1 MFALETNNFTRKIL
15 QQFINHNDLGG
26 KVTILS
32 KEPEEVTEDDLQ
44 GYKVTIKNTYMYI
57 KDKIITCKFRGQFL

>member
-15 QQFINHNDLGG
+15 QQFINHNDLGD

-44 GYKVTIKNTYMYI
+44 GYKVTIKKHLHVY
-57 KDKIITCKFRGQFL
+57 

>member
-15 QQFINHNDLGG
+15 QQFINHNDLGD

-57 KDKIITCKFRGQFL
+57 KDKIITCKFRDQFL

>member
-15 QQFINHNDLGG
+15 QQFINHNDLGD

-44 GYKVTIKNTYMYI
+44 GYKVTIKKHLHVY
-57 KDKIITCKFRGQFL
+57 KR